1 MVEGLLVVRVLQF
14 GTMSRDYQQVVMT
27 DRISPAQRSAQMSRI
42 RGINT
47 EPELLVRR
55 ILCRSGYR
63 YRLHVASL
71 PGRPDLVFKPRR
83 KVIFVHGCFWHQH
96 SGCPDA
102 SLPKS
107 RKGFWRK
114 KLRRNVQ
121 RDEEQRSA
129 LIGMDWGVL
138 VVWECE
144 LASPS
149 LSLRLTRFLGP
160 PSVQTRAM
168 VATA

>member
-1 MVEGLLVVRVLQF
+1 
-14 GTMSRDYQQVVMT
+14 MT
-27 DRISPAQRSAQMSRI
+27 DTISPAQRSAQMSRI
-42 RGINT
+42 RGTNT
-47 EPELLVRR
+47 KPELFVRR
-55 ILCRSGYR
+55 ILRRSGYR
-63 YRLHVASL
+63 YRLHVTSL
-71 PGRPDLVFKPRR
+71 PGRPDLVFKSRR

-96 SGCPDA
+96 SGCTDA

-107 RKGFWRK
+107 RTRFWRK

-129 LIGMDWGVL
+129 LVVLDWDVL

-144 LASPS
+144 LAHPS
-149 LSLRLTRFLGP
+149 LSQRLTRFLGP
-160 PSVQTRAM
+160 PSVQSRAM